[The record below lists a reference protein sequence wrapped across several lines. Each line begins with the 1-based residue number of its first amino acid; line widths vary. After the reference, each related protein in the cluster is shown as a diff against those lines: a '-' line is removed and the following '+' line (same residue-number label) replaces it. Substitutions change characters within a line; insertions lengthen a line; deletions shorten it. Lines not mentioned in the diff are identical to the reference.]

1 MMKGKKGAVLV
12 ALGVLLLLSA
22 AGLSAFNVWDADR
35 AGEAAQTVLK
45 DLDQQ
50 IPVLEE
56 LDLPEELIPDYL
68 LNPKMDMPTQEVD
81 GYQYIGRI
89 DIPALEISLPV
100 MDSWSYPQLKI
111 APCRYRGSAYLDN
124 LILAAHNYTRH
135 FGGIHTLVPGDAV
148 VFTDTDGNIF
158 PYTVADLEQL
168 EPTDIKEMEAGDWD
182 LTLFTCTVG
191 GQYRVTVRCTR
202 DETPPL

>member
-1 MMKGKKGAVLV
+1 MRGKKGLVLI
-12 ALGVLLLLSA
+12 LGGLVLIAASALLSA
-22 AGLSAFNVWDADR
+22 YNVWDADR
-35 AGEAAQTVLK
+35 AGTVSQAALK

-50 IPVLEE
+50 IPVLAE
-56 LDLPEELIPDYL
+56 LNLPEELIPDYI
-68 LNPKMDMPTQEVD
+68 LNPKMGMPTQEVD

-111 APCRYRGSAYLDN
+111 APCRYKGSAYLDN

-158 PYTVADLEQL
+158 NYTVADMEQL

-202 DETPPL
+202 DETPLL

>member
-1 MMKGKKGAVLV
+1 MMKGKKGLVLV

-22 AGLSAFNVWDADR
+22 AGLSAFNMWDADR

-45 DLDQQ
+45 DLDRQ

-56 LDLPEELIPDYL
+56 LDLPEELIPDYI

>member
-1 MMKGKKGAVLV
+1 MKGKKGAVLV

-22 AGLSAFNVWDADR
+22 AGLSAFNMWDADR

-45 DLDQQ
+45 DLDRQ

>member
-1 MMKGKKGAVLV
+1 MRGKKGLVLI
-12 ALGVLLLLSA
+12 LGGLLLIAAAALLSVY
-22 AGLSAFNVWDADR
+22 NVWDADR
-35 AGEAAQTVLK
+35 AGTASQAALK
-45 DLDQQ
+45 NLDQQ
-50 IPVLEE
+50 IPVLAE
-56 LDLPEELIPDYL
+56 LNLPEELIPDYI

-111 APCRYRGSAYLDN
+111 APCRYSP
-124 LILAAHNYTRH
+124 RH

>member
-1 MMKGKKGAVLV
+1 MKGKKGLVLV

-56 LDLPEELIPDYL
+56 LDLPEELIPDYI

>member
-1 MMKGKKGAVLV
+1 MMKGKKGLVLV

-45 DLDQQ
+45 DLDRQ

-81 GYQYIGRI
+81 GRKYIGRI
-89 DIPALEISLPV
+89 EIPVVEMSLPV
-100 MDSWSYPQLKI
+100 MDSWSYENLRE
-111 APCRYRGSAYLDN
+111 APCRYKGSAYLDD

-135 FGGIHTLVPGDAV
+135 FGPISQLVPGDEV
-148 VFTDTDGNIF
+148 IFTDVDGNIF
-158 PYTVADLEQL
+158 RYTVADLEQL
-168 EPTDIKEMEAGDWD
+168 DGTDVKEMEAGDWD
-182 LTLFTCTVG
+182 LTLFTCTLG
-191 GQYRVTVRCTR
+191 GQYRVTVRCVR
-202 DETPPL
+202 EDAEP